1 MDWRR
6 ISSERELTGLMS
18 LFSEARKSC
27 LLTISFSAVS
37 MFTSTVWVAY
47 NNNNKHNHTH
57 THTIQVER
65 QKIMRYSRSGMNS
78 MPLANEIHYTKYG
91 TFRLHDSLETVR
103 SLRAERSEREEEG
116 GKSKCSEEGRETSQ
130 PSDVRKAP
138 RRPFIITL

>member
-1 MDWRR
+1 MPADHQLLCRLDVHLHR
-6 ISSERELTGLMS
+6 VSGLQQQQQ
-18 LFSEARKSC
+18 
-27 LLTISFSAVS
+27 TQP
-37 MFTSTVWVAY
+37 
-47 NNNNKHNHTH
+47 H